1 MSSVYL
7 TWLMFKIILL
17 LLLFLEYS
25 LSLRLEMLWNKNVDF
40 MSIVLDLKLS

>member
-17 LLLFLEYS
+17 LLLLLEYS

-40 MSIVLDLKLS
+40 MSIGLDLKLS

>member
-17 LLLFLEYS
+17 LLLLLEYS